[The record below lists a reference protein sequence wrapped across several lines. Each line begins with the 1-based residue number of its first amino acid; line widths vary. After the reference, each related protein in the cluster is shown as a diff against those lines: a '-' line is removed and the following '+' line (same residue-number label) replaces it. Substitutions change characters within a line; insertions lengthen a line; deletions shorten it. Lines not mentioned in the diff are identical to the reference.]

1 MYRNRLFSI
10 AKTLIKGMI
19 DMKRNRVQRFNKDPC
34 RLFPVLEK
42 RKVCLINVKANS
54 AKVSLG
60 GTLRMAGIE
69 RYICRNIANRKVLAI
84 EEVKSADQPNPRI
97 EQSKFISPFSIGSS
111 KYVI

>member
-1 MYRNRLFSI
+1 
-10 AKTLIKGMI
+10 
-19 DMKRNRVQRFNKDPC
+19 
-34 RLFPVLEK
+34 
-42 RKVCLINVKANS
+42 
-54 AKVSLG
+54 
-60 GTLRMAGIE
+60 MAGIE